1 MGNEIC
7 SSSLNISREESRS
20 AAATLL
26 EIEIRVEKKRMI
38 TRVEDETKQ
47 TGVQPADSNNAA
59 TEVVPAGDFADL
71 SCSEV
76 VESILQVQQMEHVSV
91 IPMNPDQK
99 CVGGKVV
106 AVAVAV
112 VVAAAVPEQ
121 ALAPVHFDWH
131 LGECLMMLEE
141 GGDTR
146 L

>member
-26 EIEIRVEKKRMI
+26 EIEIRVEKRRI

-76 VESILQVQQMEHVSV
+76 VESILQVKQMEHVSV
-91 IPMNPDQK
+91 ISMNPVPKYDN
-99 CVGGKVV
+99 GKV
-106 AVAVAV
+106 VAVAV

-131 LGECLMMLEE
+131 LGECLIML
-141 GGDTR
+141 GRGR
-146 L
+146 

>member
-47 TGVQPADSNNAA
+47 TGGQPADSNNAA

-76 VESILQVQQMEHVSV
+76 VESILQVKQMEHVSV
-91 IPMNPDQK
+91 ISMNPVPKYDN
-99 CVGGKVV
+99 GKVV

-112 VVAAAVPEQ
+112 VVAAAVHKQ

-131 LGECLMMLEE
+131 LGECLIML
-141 GGDTR
+141 GGGR
-146 L
+146 

>member
-1 MGNEIC
+1 M
-7 SSSLNISREESRS
+7 
-20 AAATLL
+20 
-26 EIEIRVEKKRMI
+26 
-38 TRVEDETKQ
+38 EDETKQ

-106 AVAVAV
+106 AVAVV
-112 VVAAAVPEQ
+112 AAVPEQ
-121 ALAPVHFDWH
+121 ALAPAHVDWH
-131 LGECLMMLEE
+131 LGECLIML
-141 GGDTR
+141 GGGR
-146 L
+146 